1 MPPTSLQRHH
11 PPRREEGPP
20 HTDIPP
26 VWGFF
31 FSVHAARGRAS
42 TAVHAAAA
50 GLGRGR
56 GVRVCT
62 LGTQVAKRAGLRSPS
77 TCRAALGL
85 ALAALFTLRARPAPA
100 EEPHRA
106 SPAPEFTPPTE
117 YFPAGTWA
125 AGFAGSA
132 QSSERSARSAGTT
145 SLRASRYGVTSRN
158 GYFLAKRFIVGLRLA
173 YEVEIR
179 RDTTG
184 EGTNTRTVSEGSEET
199 LSLGPWFRY
208 YVPMSDG
215 WAVFGEAD
223 WGYTTFYSRE
233 ESVLDSRVP
242 LTASARG
249 IAVGGG
255 AGFTYFLAR
264 GVAFD
269 VVGKTQFAR
278 LTGRENE
285 RSIRFNST
293 EFGLFLGFQV
303 YLPEFPF

>member
-1 MPPTSLQRHH
+1 M
-11 PPRREEGPP
+11 
-20 HTDIPP
+20 
-26 VWGFF
+26 
-31 FSVHAARGRAS
+31 
-42 TAVHAAAA
+42 
-50 GLGRGR
+50 
-56 GVRVCT
+56 
-62 LGTQVAKRAGLRSPS
+62 PS
-77 TCRAALGL
+77 TPDPRAALGL
-85 ALAALFTLRARPAPA
+85 ALAALLTLRS
-100 EEPHRA
+100 
-106 SPAPEFTPPTE
+106 SPALADEPQRAPPGPEFAPPKE

-184 EGTNTRTVSEGSEET
+184 EGSNTRTVSEGSEET

-215 WAVFGEAD
+215 WAIFGEAD

-285 RSIRFNST
+285 RAIRFNST